1 MKEVRLPQFY
11 EQAESVWKKF
21 LQALPVIA
29 FFLILFYSVIY
40 LFGMQYTMIVSLV
53 TVVFQVNY
61 KKRNIPAGALAKLLV
76 QQIFLLC
83 LAYTATWNI
92 ILSLLLNLVV
102 PFWLIFTKA
111 SQFNQLGYFSTL
123 MTFTFMQFIPAG
135 RSGFITQFEAMVF
148 CCIFVFITIR
158 LYQYIKLLTEA
169 EKENDIFHRHIANFF
184 RMFLFILHQ
193 SEIKDRGILSE
204 QWEVPPKH
212 RFREKILARFRPDT
226 FEMRFALRMSVVLM
240 AGMTFNLLSKDSH
253 SYWFVMNAFLLL
265 RPMYEDSNYRMRTRF
280 LGTAAGCVI
289 VALIL
294 PFCNTMSSHLILAG
308 IMVTCMYTATPGT
321 IIHALFV
328 TCFALSMTTLAIGET
343 MAVFLRMA
351 YIVSAV
357 LFVLVINRFFFPTSL
372 VSQVRYNLQLLFHMH
387 HMYLRMLEDSLT
399 NQLDYWR
406 ICDAQIQ
413 YHTALAQI
421 RNDLPKVEKD
431 EKDRS
436 YYNRILNITWCMAS
450 EIQQM
455 FFQIKHK
462 KRGADARKIM
472 EQYILYT
479 DYVLNQIQEMLH
491 LKKEKK
497 LKNIEEMKYQRYIE
511 GEPEL
516 SSLMTQY
523 ARNLS
528 RLYVLVLRRV
538 RNEY

>member
-29 FFLILFYSVIY
+29 FFLILFYSVIC
-40 LFGMQYTMIVSLV
+40 LFGMQYTIIVSLV

-61 KKRNIPAGALAKLLV
+61 KKRNIPAGALTKLLV

-387 HMYLRMLEDSLT
+387 HMYLRMLGRLSDKPAGL
-399 NQLDYWR
+399 
-406 ICDAQIQ
+406 
-413 YHTALAQI
+413 LA
-421 RNDLPKVEKD
+421 DL
-431 EKDRS
+431 
-436 YYNRILNITWCMAS
+436 
-450 EIQQM
+450 
-455 FFQIKHK
+455 
-462 KRGADARKIM
+462 
-472 EQYILYT
+472 
-479 DYVLNQIQEMLH
+479 
-491 LKKEKK
+491 
-497 LKNIEEMKYQRYIE
+497 
-511 GEPEL
+511 
-516 SSLMTQY
+516 
-523 ARNLS
+523 
-528 RLYVLVLRRV
+528 
-538 RNEY
+538 

>member
-1 MKEVRLPQFY
+1 MEK
-11 EQAESVWKKF
+11 
-21 LQALPVIA
+21 
-29 FFLILFYSVIY
+29 
-40 LFGMQYTMIVSLV
+40 
-53 TVVFQVNY
+53 
-61 KKRNIPAGALAKLLV
+61 IPAGSS
-76 QQIFLLC
+76 C
-83 LAYTATWNI
+83 H
-92 ILSLLLNLVV
+92 SL
-102 PFWLIFTKA
+102 
-111 SQFNQLGYFSTL
+111 FSY
-123 MTFTFMQFIPAG
+123 
-135 RSGFITQFEAMVF
+135 SV
-148 CCIFVFITIR
+148 
-158 LYQYIKLLTEA
+158 
-169 EKENDIFHRHIANFF
+169 
-184 RMFLFILHQ
+184 LF
-193 SEIKDRGILSE
+193 G
-204 QWEVPPKH
+204 
-212 RFREKILARFRPDT
+212 
-226 FEMRFALRMSVVLM
+226 
-240 AGMTFNLLSKDSH
+240 N
-253 SYWFVMNAFLLL
+253 
-265 RPMYEDSNYRMRTRF
+265 
-280 LGTAAGCVI
+280 
-289 VALIL
+289 L
-294 PFCNTMSSHLILAG
+294 PFRNAVLAG

-343 MAVFLRMA
+343 MAVFLRVA

-462 KRGADARKIM
+462 KRGAEARKIM

-479 DYVLNQIQEMLH
+479 DYVLKQIQEMLH